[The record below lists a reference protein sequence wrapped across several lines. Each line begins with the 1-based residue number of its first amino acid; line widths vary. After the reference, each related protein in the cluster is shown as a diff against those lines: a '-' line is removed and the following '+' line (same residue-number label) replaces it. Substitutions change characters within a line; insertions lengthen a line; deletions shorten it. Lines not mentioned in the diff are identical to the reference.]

1 MKRITNMD
9 NITPKEIADEEDDQS
24 GVPGTSE

>member
-9 NITPKEIADEEDDQS
+9 NITPKEIADEEMINQAF
-24 GVPGTSE
+24 PGTSE